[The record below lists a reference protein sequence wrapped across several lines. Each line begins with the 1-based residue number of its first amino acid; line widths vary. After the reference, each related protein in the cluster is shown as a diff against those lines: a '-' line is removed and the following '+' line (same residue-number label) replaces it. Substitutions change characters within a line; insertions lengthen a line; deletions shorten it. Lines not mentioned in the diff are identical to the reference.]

1 MNGMRTIA
9 ALLYLAAAAA
19 AATDQVGLP
28 QLPGV
33 PLPPVPNLPGTV
45 SDTLRT
51 AQTAIPLADLRQL
64 RIRDLLRSER
74 ETVEADPDGQPIL
87 RRQVG
92 ALSPSAEALAKAKG
106 GGFTILSERTLGNL
120 G

>member
-1 MNGMRTIA
+1 MKRLRAIA
-9 ALLYLAAAAA
+9 AILYLATATA

-33 PLPPVPNLPGTV
+33 PPLPVPNLPGTV

-51 AQTAIPLADLRQL
+51 AQTAIPLADVRRLQV
-64 RIRDLLRSER
+64 RDLLRRER

-92 ALSPSAEALAKAKG
+92 ALSPSAEALARAKDA
-106 GGFTILSERTLGNL
+106 GFTIQSER
-120 G
+120 